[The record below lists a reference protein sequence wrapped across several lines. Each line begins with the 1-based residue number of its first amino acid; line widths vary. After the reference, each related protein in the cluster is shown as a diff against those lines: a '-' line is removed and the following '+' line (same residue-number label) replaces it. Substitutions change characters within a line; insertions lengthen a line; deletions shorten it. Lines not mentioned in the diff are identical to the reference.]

1 MGHKGCDQQ
10 QELTIDFDIGYS
22 IKVRRF
28 GCLRGGGFLCNL
40 LEGRDSG
47 SYPHLLP
54 RAAHKTIVPRAVELL
69 SCSPCIP
76 ALDL

>member
-28 GCLRGGGFLCNL
+28 GCLRGGAFYVTCLKAGTPALTRIYFLVQHTKPL
-40 LEGRDSG
+40 F
-47 SYPHLLP
+47 P
-54 RAAHKTIVPRAVELL
+54 ALL
-69 SCSPCIP
+69 SC
-76 ALDL
+76 